1 MVSTNSPDPVQAF
14 IPRRYLKAVIYLL
27 CVFGILTTLSFFSGL
42 AWDDAR
48 NWSPFRQEPP
58 QKPKTPPSSLDEL
71 PNYPP
76 NYTEWHEIEEALP
89 QHDASLMFPEG
100 KEGRYVYFSEHV
112 KSAFIFLACT
122 PVDLTPNP
130 HTLSQPQGGGTYFK
144 NISSRDCWLTS
155 DEDRA

>member
-1 MVSTNSPDPVQAF
+1 MLSTNSPDPVPAF

-27 CVFGILTTLSFFSGL
+27 CAFGILTTLSFFSGV

-48 NWSPFRQEPP
+48 NWSPFAQKS
-58 QKPKTPPSSLDEL
+58 QSLKPKFPPSSLDEL

-89 QHDASLMFPEG
+89 QHNASLMFPEG

-112 KSAFIFLACT
+112 KSAFILSVCMLKDLA
-122 PVDLTPNP
+122 PNP
-130 HTLSQPQGGGTYFK
+130 HTSP
-144 NISSRDCWLTS
+144 
-155 DEDRA
+155 